1 MGSAA
6 SKTSVSRRTAGW
18 LQSKM
23 EQMHAQIDA
32 DTVRELAQK
41 QRDAGEGGFTDPSA
55 VDYGFTRGYGR
66 QHKADIMQTH
76 YLQQRAKALGRE
88 DSEMPPELLQFL
100 KDMPPLERTVDVE
113 LTSKRL
119 QKDDAVVGS
128 IERGDRQRTIRE
140 MPLMGEE
147 MDFTARRTTNFGTSV
162 REVDAEDFGCRDWQL
177 YTMLKEKDTTDVAAF
192 WNDIHK
198 AQNVSDE
205 IRLQQTELLRS
216 AINFI
221 ELPIIMK
228 DKSDNTFLGI
238 WPHDL
243 EELQADEEI
252 GHLYVSVGEDRI
264 QFCVRD
270 FQAIDQAEDAK
281 AMLNPQMLT

>member
-1 MGSAA
+1 
-6 SKTSVSRRTAGW
+6 
-18 LQSKM
+18 M
-23 EQMHAQIDA
+23 EQVQAQIDR
-32 DTVRELAQK
+32 DTVRELARK
-41 QRDAGEGGFTDPSA
+41 QQNAGEGGFTDPSA

-66 QHKADIMQTH
+66 QHKADILQTH
-76 YLQQRAKALGRE
+76 YLQQRAKTLGRE
-88 DSEMPPELLQFL
+88 DSEMPPDLLQFL

-119 QKDDAVVGS
+119 LKDDAVVAPV
-128 IERGDRQRTIRE
+128 EKRDRQRKIQE

-147 MDFTARRTTNFGTSV
+147 MDFTAKRTTNFGTAV
-162 REVDAEDFGCRDWQL
+162 EEVDVEDFGCRDWQL
-177 YTMLKEKDTTDVAAF
+177 YTMIREKEGSKDVDAF

-205 IRLQQTELLRS
+205 IRLQQMELLQN

-228 DKSDNTFLGI
+228 DNSDNTFLGI

-252 GHLYVSVGEDRI
+252 GHKYVSVGEDRI
-264 QFCVRD
+264 QFCVKD

-281 AMLNPQMLT
+281 TMLKQQTLTS